1 MQICRC
7 SLRDLAAQWRNA
19 PRLLRPT
26 RAVLAARHRYSPRL
40 EAGFLD
46 QARSVGSL
54 LLQVAGKV
62 LRRVENRLN
71 TDVDQPRL
79 TERWLVADATDVLVQ
94 LLDNGLGRAGRGN
107 EPEVNR
113 REIGKAE
120 LGERRHVGKERRAGV
135 GIHGQRLDRAAAD
148 VRDEVGQAD
157 D

>member
-7 SLRDLAAQWRNA
+7 SLRDLAEQWRNA
-19 PRLLRPT
+19 LCLLRPR

-46 QARSVGSL
+46 QARGVGSL

-79 TERWLVADATDVLVQ
+79 TERWLVADATDLLVQ

-107 EPEVNR
+107 QSDVKT

-120 LGERRHVGKERRAGV
+120 PGERRHVGKERRAG
-135 GIHGQRLDRAAAD
+135 GGTP
-148 VRDEVGQAD
+148 GP
-157 D
+157 